1 MSMVYSY
8 TPRET
13 ETGPAGEHPVKGY
26 RGQAHQTMRSVL
38 RTGGRDVQL
47 ASRPY
52 PSTHRMIDLSCLNKT
67 HLRTAGCPRK
77 PVSRKPGAPHKT
89 FLTAINNQAY
99 NGREMIRGARTLM
112 ARRRNVSGDRGGFS
126 AFLCTGV
133 VRLIA
138 VRN

>member
-77 PVSRKPGAPHKT
+77 PVSRKPGAPHRFQAPLKS
-89 FLTAINNQAY
+89 AI
-99 NGREMIRGARTLM
+99 TM
-112 ARRRNVSGDRGGFS
+112 AHSKKSMTVEPVKKPGFI
-126 AFLCTGV
+126 AIMQHGV
-133 VRLIA
+133 KRIVPLRISL
-138 VRN
+138 